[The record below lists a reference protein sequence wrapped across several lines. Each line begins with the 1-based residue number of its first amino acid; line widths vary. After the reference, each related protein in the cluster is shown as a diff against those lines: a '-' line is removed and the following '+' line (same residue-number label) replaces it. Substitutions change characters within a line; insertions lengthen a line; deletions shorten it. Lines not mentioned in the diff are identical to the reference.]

1 MRASAL
7 ILLALLFIGAD
18 CRRSSFGTGPARP
31 NSSGSAPARRPEK
44 DLGNKHTNGEQRMKR
59 SRRDHFAGGA
69 RGYLLPGSRGI
80 QWPGGPCMRANAK
93 RLPYP
98 RATNGSTTPLFCELC
113 ISNDFSRLAEFYDP
127 MFGWGL
133 QPVRK
138 AGEEQRNGIDK
149 TAFVKETRAKK
160 QHNTQQQRAQE
171 DQHRKKK

>member
-1 MRASAL
+1 
-7 ILLALLFIGAD
+7 
-18 CRRSSFGTGPARP
+18 
-31 NSSGSAPARRPEK
+31 
-44 DLGNKHTNGEQRMKR
+44 
-59 SRRDHFAGGA
+59 
-69 RGYLLPGSRGI
+69 
-80 QWPGGPCMRANAK
+80 
-93 RLPYP
+93 
-98 RATNGSTTPLFCELC
+98 
-113 ISNDFSRLAEFYDP
+113 

>member
-1 MRASAL
+1 MHSGKMTTRSSMRASAL

-44 DLGNKHTNGEQRMKR
+44 DLGNKHTN
-59 SRRDHFAGGA
+59 
-69 RGYLLPGSRGI
+69 
-80 QWPGGPCMRANAK
+80 
-93 RLPYP
+93 
-98 RATNGSTTPLFCELC
+98 
-113 ISNDFSRLAEFYDP
+113 EFYDP